1 MQAEA
6 KRKSQQ
12 TANNFQ
18 HAKSKTLKAEQALDI
33 FGCKGDYFDY
43 NGYITFKEDYDA

>member
-6 KRKSQQ
+6 KRKPQQ

-18 HAKSKTLKAEQALDI
+18 HAKSKTLKAANFIDL
-33 FGCKGDYFDY
+33 G
-43 NGYITFKEDYDA
+43 